1 MVNRG
6 FEPIVCAL
14 SRAAPAAL
22 LALGLWLA
30 AAPGVRA
37 AEAPPFFR
45 IGTGSEAGSEF
56 PVGEVLADLLQAA
69 FGAEDCGLPDCS
81 AAPVL
86 AAAQLSEGARANL
99 LDLQAGRLE
108 AALVDAPSAAW
119 AQAGTGPFAAEGPIG
134 GFRTVAALYPVAL
147 QVVTLERSGIR
158 GIADLRGRRVSL
170 DTPGS
175 GTRAIARRVLAAYG
189 VEDGAFDARA
199 LEPGLALE
207 RLAAGKLD
215 AFFALG
221 ALPLAAVARV
231 NEIAEIR
238 LLPVSAERLAEDE
251 ELAATMRPASVPAGT
266 YPGLP
271 AVETVAT
278 SELLVVGER
287 LDADLVYAATA
298 RLWAAEAVSRLR
310 AVHPAGGGF
319 AIEEAPAALAAPL
332 HPGAERFYRERGIL
346 P

>member
-14 SRAAPAAL
+14 SRAAAAAL

-30 AAPGVRA
+30 AVPGARA
-37 AEAPPFFR
+37 AELGPFFR

-56 PVGEVLADLLQAA
+56 AVGEVLADLLQTA

-81 AAPVL
+81 TAPIL
-86 AAAQLSEGARANL
+86 AAAQLSEGALANIA
-99 LDLQAGRLE
+99 DLRAGRLE
-108 AALVDAPSAAW
+108 AALVDAPAAAW

-134 GFRTVAALYPVAL
+134 GLRAVAALYPVLL

-158 GIADLRGRRVSL
+158 GIADLRGRRVSI

-189 VEDGAFDARA
+189 LDEGEFDARA

-251 ELAATMRPASVPAGT
+251 ELAAMMRPVSVPAGT

-271 AVETVAT
+271 AVETIAT
-278 SELLVVGER
+278 TELLVVTDN
-287 LDADLVYAATA
+287 LDADLVYAVAA
-298 RLWAAEAVSRLR
+298 RLWTAEAVSRLR
-310 AVHPAGGGF
+310 AVQPGGF
-319 AIEEAPAALAAPL
+319 AIEAAVDPLVVPL
-332 HPGAERFYRERGIL
+332 HPGAERFYRERGVL

>member
-30 AAPGVRA
+30 AAPGLRA
-37 AEAPPFFR
+37 AEAGPFFR

-56 PVGEVLADLLQAA
+56 AVGEVLADLLQAA
-69 FGAEDCGLPDCS
+69 FSTEDCGLPDCS
-81 AAPVL
+81 TAPVL
-86 AAAQLSEGARANL
+86 AAAQLSDGARTNL
-99 LDLQAGRLE
+99 LDLLAGRLE
-108 AALVDAPSAAW
+108 AALVDAPTAAW
-119 AQAGTGPFAAEGPIG
+119 AQAGEGPFRAEGPLAEI
-134 GFRTVAALYPVAL
+134 RTVAALYPVVL

-189 VEDGAFDARA
+189 LDEGDFEARA

-231 NEIAEIR
+231 NEIAAIR

-251 ELAATMRPASVPAGT
+251 ELAAMMRSASVPAGT

-271 AVETVAT
+271 AVESVAT
-278 SELLVVGER
+278 TELLVVRDG
-287 LDADLVYAATA
+287 LDADLVTAVTA
-298 RLWAAEAVSRLR
+298 RLWAAEAVARLR
-310 AVHPAGGGF
+310 AVHPGGF
-319 AIEEAPAALAAPL
+319 AIEGALNGLAVPL
-332 HPGAERFYRERGIL
+332 HPGAERFYRERGVL